1 MPTGSVSRPAE
12 RPRPPERDTL
22 ALDYQSTNEQI
33 KLLTDI
39 RFRLLAFMPP
49 LVGVAS
55 AILSVGL
62 GQAVLPPMLML
73 SVAVF
78 GFFATLG
85 VILYDLRNSE
95 LYNAHIHRAML
106 IERALK
112 MQSHSAFAAGSHA
125 GSHTLRMWS
134 DLRFLGFKVSHGA
147 ALNVVY
153 AAMLAAW
160 VYPAS
165 RGLLVFFAPRIRDFS
180 PHLTQLATKLLPDFG
195 SGQGNTTSLLALL
208 SAAIVGWVFYKRLRA
223 VDVPGLAEACVY
235 NDVNEARKEVR
246 HGYRGT
252 CLVLLGSIHD
262 GNADLEQLKES
273 GFRRMLYTMAEGGSL
288 ALTRRKTLR

>member
-1 MPTGSVSRPAE
+1 
-12 RPRPPERDTL
+12 
-22 ALDYQSTNEQI
+22 
-33 KLLTDI
+33 
-39 RFRLLAFMPP
+39 MPP

-195 SGQGNTTSLLALL
+195 SGNGNTTSLLALL
-208 SAAIVGWVFYKRLRA
+208 LAAIVGWVLYKRLRA

-235 NDVNEARKEVR
+235 DDVNEARKEVR
-246 HGYRGT
+246 HSYEETRIA
-252 CLVLLGSIHD
+252 LLRSIHD
-262 GNADLEQLKES
+262 GNTDLDQLKES
-273 GFRRMLYTMAEGGSL
+273 GFRRMIDTL
-288 ALTRRKTLR
+288 ANPGFISVDDKKNITLTRRGRRFYRELMEEAGQKSTADFILTMIRRPSQLSG